1 MVHSAPQIALN
12 LDVTLSSVQFYPRH
26 ILFVM
31 LTAFVYLGY
40 YIFLYFMLGP
50 SAPPIYPTNDFF
62 NNEILASLITL
73 SLFIYLP
80 LQFFQ
85 MVWCSRCK
93 LRRRYKYMKLANIKK
108 FWNYGWIIHLVPWR
122 CQSVPLFHT
131 NQWSESSPHP
141 RQQPKVTI

>member
-93 LRRRYKYMKLANIKK
+93 LRKRYKYMKLANIKK
-108 FWNYGWIIHLVPWR
+108 F
-122 CQSVPLFHT
+122 
-131 NQWSESSPHP
+131 
-141 RQQPKVTI
+141 